1 MSHLPWSPA
10 PHETT
15 TTSST
20 PPRRRFPVR
29 RRLGTQRLDTFCAS
43 GRGGVREVAGV
54 EVRIEIGI
62 GQLGADGQP
71 ARTNIRVPTEQVQ
84 SPPPQAKVLYNVKDF
99 DGLLQAPELFL
110 RDDQV
115 NVHVCMNEVA
125 VRRSSH
131 RAFDPDQAVVLRPLE
146 HRLGLENLG
155 VARILYVRA
164 DPANILASTESPLPE
179 AIPAHVQT
187 LRAAA
192 PEKHETAVRRQLS
205 NVQCKN
211 LVPGHE
217 LALRI
222 ARRGTTACVILLQR
236 RLNQDNV
243 ELCAER
249 AGRQLLL
256 LQIRVQVHR
265 GRGALL
271 DQVVLQLDEF
281 AQLRVLHEP
290 VG

>member
-1 MSHLPWSPA
+1 M
-10 PHETT
+10 
-15 TTSST
+15 
-20 PPRRRFPVR
+20 
-29 RRLGTQRLDTFCAS
+29 
-43 GRGGVREVAGV
+43 
-54 EVRIEIGI
+54 
-62 GQLGADGQP
+62 
-71 ARTNIRVPTEQVQ
+71 
-84 SPPPQAKVLYNVKDF
+84 LYNVKDF
-99 DGLLQAPELFL
+99 DGLLQTAELFL

-192 PEKHETAVRRQLS
+192 PEKHEAAVRRQLS

-236 RLNQDNV
+236 RLNQDNI